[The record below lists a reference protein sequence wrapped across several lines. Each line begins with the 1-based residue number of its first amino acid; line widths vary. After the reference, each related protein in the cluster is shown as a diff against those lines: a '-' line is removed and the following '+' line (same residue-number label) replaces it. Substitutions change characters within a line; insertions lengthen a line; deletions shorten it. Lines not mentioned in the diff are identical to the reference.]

1 MKGDD
6 MEEMFRKAAD
16 GYELNEEMAAD
27 WNKVQTALQDEGAT
41 VIPAKKEKKRRKYFF
56 VWIFL
61 VFGLISLFTYE
72 TAFHFSSKEQKGKSE
87 ISGNLN
93 LKTKKDLKAHQ
104 NTAAKESNSSAVVA
118 LNNANSNGIANIK
131 NSSRKNNFS
140 VTGNHLFP
148 GMNDKSNDDIE
159 SNPAN
164 SNNTLQ
170 DNSSIIITEQE
181 MDEKDQP
188 GNKNTPEN
196 YLSTNNSSNNNSS
209 NKKTATELENKTSV
223 SKNNSK
229 QKIRNK
235 NYTRQSFAYA
245 SLTGNADISFVKFQK
260 ASAPGYGLG
269 IMGGYHFKNG
279 ISLETGLLYDK
290 KNYYTKGEYFDTKD
304 LPYLQY
310 VNLLSANGN
319 CNMWEIPVNIKYD
332 FNSQKKHN
340 FFVTAGL
347 SSYLMNKEFYN
358 FKYEKN
364 GVAGEKGYDY
374 YHSSQNWF
382 SVLNLG
388 GGINIKTS
396 DRYFLQVQPYYK
408 IPILGVGK
416 GNLSLSSA
424 GINLSLTK
432 RFK

>member
-1 MKGDD
+1 MFYMKGDD

-27 WNKVQTALQDEGAT
+27 WNKVQTALQDEEAT

-61 VFGLISLFTYE
+61 VLGLISLFIYE

-93 LKTKKDLKAHQ
+93 SKTKTDLKADQ
-104 NTAAKESNSSAVVA
+104 NTAAKESNSSAAVA
-118 LNNANSNGIANIK
+118 LNNASSNGTVNIK
-131 NSSRKNNFS
+131 KPSRKNNFS
-140 VTGNHLFP
+140 VTSNHLFP
-148 GMNDKSNDDIE
+148 GMNNKSNDDIE
-159 SNPAN
+159 SNLAN

-170 DNSSIIITEQE
+170 DNNSFINTEKG

-188 GNKNTPEN
+188 NNKNTPEN
-196 YLSTNNSSNNNSS
+196 YLSTNNPSNN
-209 NKKTATELENKTSV
+209 TTTVELENKTNV
-223 SKNNSK
+223 SQKNNSK

-260 ASAPGYGLG
+260 ASALGYGLG

-290 KNYYTKGEYFDTKD
+290 KNYYTKGEYFDTKN

-408 IPILGVGK
+408 IPIAGVGK